1 MIKITPYKGF
11 IKVTISLEILE
22 LVKVL
27 YFDQFGTWF
36 NVRNQYICLQWPCNI
51 AIENSLFFFWYKQ
64 YIVVLN
70 FISRFIFL
78 EFSGLVPY
86 KGKRDK
92 TENELDSTEY

>member
-36 NVRNQYICLQWPCNI
+36 NVRNQYMSSVALQYCNRKFI
-51 AIENSLFFFWYKQ
+51 IFFWYKQ

-86 KGKRDK
+86 KGKREK